1 MKQIASKSIPLS
13 KRSAPPAWVRPG
25 RVVHYHAVIGG
36 PITER
41 FLQIQDGPQLLSGHT
56 WVVWLVG
63 KAGCVSIDAISPA
76 PEAA

>member
-1 MKQIASKSIPLS
+1 MKQAIPLS

-25 RVVHYHAVIGG
+25 RLVHFHAIIGG
-36 PITER
+36 PITEE
-41 FLQIQDGPQLLSGHT
+41 FHIIQDGPQLLGGHT

-63 KAGCVSIDAISPA
+63 KDEFVDVDALSPA